1 MNRIFILTLLI
12 VSIFSC
18 KENKL
23 PILGHRYEENGK
35 TIYSQIPEFIL
46 INQNGDTLTRDSL
59 RGKIHVADFFFTSCP
74 TICPKVMRGMME
86 IEETFR
92 NNPKLAYL
100 CFSIDYKRD
109 SVPRLLNYYTKL
121 GLQNPNF
128 HLLTGP
134 TKEAIDT
141 LADDYMSIANEDPD
155 VPGGFDHSGYI
166 LLVDN
171 SYHIRAYALGTDA
184 NDVKRLINDIN
195 LLLKETN

>member
-1 MNRIFILTLLI
+1 MNHIVYLAFFITLFI
-12 VSIFSC
+12 SC
-18 KENKL
+18 KEKPL
-23 PILGHRYEENGK
+23 PILGHRTEENGK
-35 TIYSQIPEFIL
+35 PVYSQIPHFIL

-59 RGKIHVADFFFTSCP
+59 NGKIHIADFFFTSCP
-74 TICPKVMRGMME
+74 TICPKVMRSMMK
-86 IEETFR
+86 IEETFHD
-92 NNPKLAYL
+92 NPNIAYL

-109 SVPRLLNYYTKL
+109 SVARLLHYYSKL
-121 GLQNPNF
+121 GIENPNF

-155 VPGGFDHSGYI
+155 APGGFDHSGYI

-184 NDVKRLINDIN
+184 NDVERLIKDIN